1 MSVRSPNKLLPKPL
15 NHPKVKLKNLK
26 CIHCNTNF
34 FVRDLNS
41 IKGSQSPVLMGC
53 GHTICAHCSR
63 EKKPCPSCQSS
74 DEFSAKQAGDDP
86 SDGPQFPLNIYV
98 MGMMAVNKSR
108 PVGFKY
114 RDSPDFSFKKSFKAQ
129 VNDASNPDRCH
140 ECNDVASSKCLGCF
154 NAFFCCN
161 CFTQI
166 HRHKINQSHTKV
178 MIDGPKIKTESLQI
192 TCPVHPPNRLKEW
205 CSDCKESCCNDCIV
219 DKHRTHSAVSFEYI
233 NKMQEREFQDVYR
246 KVGKM
251 MAEVQEAKMKLKKAL
266 TAIDEINNTTNVEA
280 EINRHFV
287 FLHGALQII
296 EERVING
303 IHKESSRAKN
313 AVLEIDKNL
322 QSLDQQLQ
330 SAILMAV
337 EAKEYSKNMNHQV
350 VIEKLRKLLSYP
362 CHLVEHDAAEPQKIS
377 FYTNTELIVEAI
389 RKHCNVMIP
398 SSVDAYKLVPLSE
411 VDNTLNINGFVYS
424 DDVPKLFHDQ
434 ADDSPELSP
443 SSSIVSDISRA
454 QSPVIQSE
462 TEDSV
467 IDSEISAINS
477 TVDSSAASMASF
489 RQTERQIRNG
499 TQVEITYIKNPKCF
513 YARLKSNE
521 DKFKQLQKFMKKYDE
536 IDGIVPK
543 DVHEGSLYVIRRN
556 KEPRWYRGRILEA
569 QLDPPC
575 FYPIF
580 EVFAIDY
587 GFTDKKVSI
596 ANIRLLYENLS
607 DIPPLVNQHSLYD
620 IEPFDGTW
628 SEECALHM
636 EEIIQSADNLPTL
649 YMTKFGCEDLIIP
662 VSPTTFP
669 LSLRDALIFLGYG
682 KFLSTEKLFRINPKA
697 SNAFHHE
704 ILATDQY
711 FDAVYLNSYS
721 PDCIYVRKAS
731 HNEKYFQNMVEI
743 MTEDYKSTKKIKG
756 LIYSPE
762 TGMHVAAPHNKLW
775 YRGIVVDIVGIRTIQ
790 VLLVD
795 LGVNVI
801 LDYTKIRRLDSRYT
815 QSTIRAIKLRLKD
828 VTAIDPTEDWPLE
841 ANTGIVKFMNSGNIR
856 VVVYEKNV
864 FDNFPEYS
872 ASIINKQRLSLVH
885 YLEHLSLVKRTAP
898 AGMLEKMESYFKE
911 IGDKTTK
918 ASKNKKKKSHDKTDK
933 KINSASN
940 LSSMTNKSG
949 QKLRNHVREEDPY
962 KMSVKIT
969 LVQSPDEIYITPA
982 DMEFCIDD
990 IHKQMQFFYNNH
1002 HTDDQIELVED
1013 TVCVV
1018 FDEHLKLYFRAKIV
1032 KIKSLSEVMVFLLDV
1047 GETMTVSSDKLKTL
1061 ADSLY
1066 EIPAYVVKVKLGG
1079 ILPCGGSSS
1088 WPLASI
1094 QALREI
1100 LERNGEFWI
1109 SKVGEIE
1116 TDAIVVDMYI
1126 REAVS
1131 ESALGP
1137 TVMETNLVNRM
1148 LVDLGLALPVKGF
1161 NNQKLKVLAAE
1172 LQHEITAS
1180 NDFAGSSR
1188 AESETNDDDKDL
1200 DDDDEDEEIE
1210 DTKSEDSDKT
1220 IQEDPEDPEF
1230 LDPPFNMSES
1240 LPKDIPKW
1248 KEAVSIDTP
1257 DPFFAKVTY
1266 IDWDG
1271 YLYLHSVEKSEYQLQ
1286 WIEKTLDAQYS
1297 NSQPSDVVW
1306 SPGDMC
1312 ITQFMGVWSRAVVHR
1327 VDKKIAVEYID
1338 YGNMDWQDPKLL
1350 RKELMLENIPR
1361 QATRCRVYD
1370 MVPNTPSEMWRR
1382 EDLQKLHALLV
1393 DKVCRVTIVASSPEF
1408 LITVDLLQPEE
1419 CHLARYVQEK
1429 GLITLKRVLMENLD
1443 EDLAG
1448 EEQVRICRVANG
1460 VGSIK
1465 TNVNGNGN
1473 CSDVDFSSDNGSDID
1488 VVILED
1494 LDNETTEID
1503 DDEESCVADSNL
1515 GSKSSRF
1522 SCTIE
1527 ELALH
1532 GLPRENLIT
1541 TDGLQRYPRYIFP
1554 SDLKV
1559 FNAAL
1564 GHVDASQPNIV
1575 YLHPAKNSDC
1585 KLLKFLS
1592 SKYSKLRHVM
1602 GTDGYKCP
1610 EMQFYDVGDPCIAIY
1625 SKDND
1630 WYRCT
1635 ILTEPISDGSIQVEY
1650 VDWGT
1655 VDWVRADEIR
1665 QIHPDWISLPIMA
1678 IKCRLWNTLPTKK
1691 SAFCREWLT
1700 KDSDHITQVVR
1711 VKGRENDHL
1720 VVQLYQKFGDD
1731 QPPADTLFYQPLID
1745 GEYFKANVKDFY

>member
-1 MSVRSPNKLLPKPL
+1 MSVRSPNKLLHKPL
-15 NHPKVKLKNLK
+15 NHPQVKLKNLK
-26 CIHCNTNF
+26 CVHCNTNF

-41 IKGSQSPVLMGC
+41 IRGSQSPVLLGC

-63 EKKPCPSCQSS
+63 EKKSCPSCQPS
-74 DEFSAKQAGDDP
+74 DESTAKQAGDDL
-86 SDGPQFPLNIYV
+86 SGDSPQFPLNIYV

-108 PVGFKY
+108 PVAAKHSN
-114 RDSPDFSFKKSFKAQ
+114 SPDFSFKKSFKAQ

-161 CFTQI
+161 CFTQV

-178 MIDGPKIKTESLQI
+178 MIDGSKIKTESLQI
-192 TCPVHPPNRLKEW
+192 TCLVHPPNRLKEW
-205 CSDCKESCCNDCIV
+205 CSDCQESCCNDCIV
-219 DKHRTHSAVSFEYI
+219 DKHRTHSTVSFEYI
-233 NKMQEREFQDVYR
+233 NKIQEREFQDVYS

-251 MAEVQEAKMKLKKAL
+251 MAEVQEAKMKLRKAL
-266 TAIDEINNTTNVEA
+266 TVIDEINNTTSVEA
-280 EINRHFV
+280 EINTHFV
-287 FLHGALQII
+287 FLHGVLQLI

-303 IHKESSRAKN
+303 IQKESSRAKN

-322 QSLDQQLQ
+322 QSLDLQLQ

-350 VIEKLRKLLSYP
+350 VIGKLRELLSYP
-362 CHLVEHDAAEPQKIS
+362 CHLVEPDDSEEPQKIS
-377 FYTNTELIVEAI
+377 FYTNTELFVEALK
-389 RKHCNVMIP
+389 KHCNVMIP
-398 SSVDAYKLVPLSE
+398 SSVDSYKLVPLSE
-411 VDNTLNINGFVYS
+411 VENSININGFVYP
-424 DDVPKLFHDQ
+424 DVPKLFHDQ
-434 ADDSPELSP
+434 VDDSPELSP
-443 SSSIVSDISRA
+443 SSSIVSDTSRA

-467 IDSEISAINS
+467 ADSEISAINS
-477 TVDSSAASMASF
+477 TVETSAASMASF

-499 TQVEITYIKNPKCF
+499 TQVEITHIKNPKCF

-536 IDGIVPK
+536 IDGTVPK
-543 DVHEGSLYVIRRN
+543 DVNEGSLYVIRRN

-587 GFTDKKVSI
+587 GFTEKKVSI

-628 SEECALHM
+628 STECVLHM

-697 SNAFHHE
+697 SNAFHHD
-704 ILATDQY
+704 ILVTDQY

-731 HNEKYFQNMVEI
+731 HNEKYFKNMVDI

-762 TGMHVAAPHNKLW
+762 TGMHVAAPYNKLW

-841 ANTGIVKFMNSGNIR
+841 ANTGIAKFMTSNIR
-856 VVVYEKNV
+856 VVVYEKKV

-885 YLEHLSLVKRTAP
+885 YLEHLNLVKRTAP
-898 AGMLEKMESYFKE
+898 AGMLEKMESHFKE
-911 IGDKTTK
+911 IGNKITKTN
-918 ASKNKKKKSHDKTDK
+918 KNKKKKSRDKTGK
-933 KINSASN
+933 KIDLN

-969 LVQSPDEIYITPA
+969 MIQSPDEIYITPA

-1002 HTDDQIELVED
+1002 HTDDQIELTVD

-1018 FDEHLKLYFRAKIV
+1018 FNDHQKLYYRAKIV
-1032 KIKSLSEVMVFLLDV
+1032 DIKSPGEVSVFLLDV

-1094 QALREI
+1094 QLLREI

-1109 SKVGEIE
+1109 SKVAEIE
-1116 TDAIVVDMYI
+1116 KDAIVVDMYI

-1148 LVDLGLALPVKGF
+1148 LVDHGLALPVKGF

-1180 NDFAGSSR
+1180 NDFSGSSR

-1200 DDDDEDEEIE
+1200 DDEEDEEIE

-1230 LDPPFNMSES
+1230 LDPPFNLSES
-1240 LPKDIPKW
+1240 FPKDVPRW
-1248 KEAVSIDTP
+1248 KKAESIDVP
-1257 DPFFAKVTY
+1257 ESFLAKVTY

-1271 YLYLHSVEKSEYQLQ
+1271 YLYLHSVEKSEYQLR
-1286 WIEKTLDAQYS
+1286 WIEKTLDTHYS
-1297 NSQPSDVVW
+1297 DSQPSDVVW
-1306 SPGDMC
+1306 SQGDMC
-1312 ITQFMGVWSRAVVHR
+1312 ITQFMGVWSRAVVHK
-1327 VDKKIAVEYID
+1327 VDKKIAVEYVD

-1361 QATRCRVYD
+1361 QATRCKVYG
-1370 MVPNTPSEMWRR
+1370 MIPNTPSEMWRT
-1382 EDLQKLHALLV
+1382 EDLQKLHVLLV

-1408 LITVDLLQPEE
+1408 LINVDLLEPEE
-1419 CHLARYVQEK
+1419 CHLVRYIQER
-1429 GLITLKRVLMENLD
+1429 GLINLKRVTMENLD
-1443 EDLAG
+1443 DDLAG
-1448 EEQVRICRVANG
+1448 EEEVGIYRVANG
-1460 VGSIK
+1460 GGSIK
-1465 TNVNGNGN
+1465 MNVNGNCNGN
-1473 CSDVDFSSDNGSDID
+1473 GSDTEFSSDNGSDRD
-1488 VVILED
+1488 VVILAE
-1494 LDNETTEID
+1494 LENETTETDD
-1503 DDEESCVADSNL
+1503 DDESCFANASPEP
-1515 GSKSSRF
+1515 KSSRL
-1522 SCTIE
+1522 SCTLE
-1527 ELALH
+1527 ELVDH
-1532 GLPRENLIT
+1532 GLPRENLII
-1541 TDGLQRYPRYIFP
+1541 DGLQRYPRYIFP
-1554 SDLKV
+1554 SGIKV

-1575 YLHPAKNSDC
+1575 YLHPATNADC
-1585 KLLKFLS
+1585 KLLSFLS
-1592 SKYSKLRHVM
+1592 SKYSKLRDVM
-1602 GTDGYKCP
+1602 KTDGRKCP
-1610 EMQFYDVGDPCIAIY
+1610 EMQFYDVGDSCIAIY

-1630 WYRCT
+1630 WYRCR
-1635 ILTEPISDGSIQVEY
+1635 ILTEPMSDGSIQVEY

-1665 QIHPDWISLPIMA
+1665 QIHPDWVSLPTMA

-1691 SAFCREWLT
+1691 SSFCREWLT
-1700 KDSDHITQVVR
+1700 RDSHRVTLVVK
-1711 VKGRENDHL
+1711 VKGREDDHL
-1720 VVQLYQKFGDD
+1720 VVQLYEKFGDD